1 MQVQTNEK
9 KQLLLVTLSDQQ
21 TDALGKILEQEYSV
35 CRAESEE
42 HAVSLLRNTGYSFS
56 AALIELTEPGTGGY
70 DLIEKMQK
78 TEWNK
83 DLPVIAVLPEVTEER
98 ILCSKKLGVS
108 DYIRTPFD
116 PQIILCRVKN
126 VITLHEQKFRDHL
139 TGIYNRKGFIRMT
152 ERVLTHCKNRTDFAV
167 IFFNFRN
174 FKAINELFGT
184 AGGDVILIQFAEELQ
199 DCFLHP
205 LISARVDS
213 DHFVCLVKKENLDLE
228 QLSFLCEHL
237 HEQDGRKM
245 WVLCRCGIYN
255 VREEEM
261 SISGMID
268 RAKLAKDYIVDEY
281 VQPYAIYSRDMKE
294 SYIDQAEVCSEF
306 ENGIQNEEFKIY
318 FQPIVNAQTG
328 KITSAEA
335 LVRWQHPKKGL
346 VSPGLFIPALE
357 KDGYISRLDG
367 YVLGKVSRFQE
378 ERSDAGLPVVPVS
391 VNLSWMDFY
400 DETLMNRVKRTSEI
414 GKLQLGMLRYEMTE
428 TSYAAIVENNKD
440 ILKEIQDRGVE
451 IMLDDFGS
459 GYSSFDMLQK
469 YSFDII
475 KLDMSFSRQIET
487 NERTRKLLPLIMD
500 AAHAFGGKV
509 VVEGVETKEQADF
522 LKEHGC
528 DYIQGFYY
536 YRPMPEEQFVK
547 LLETELDETVNV

>member
-1 MQVQTNEK
+1 MQVQKNK
-9 KQLLLVTLSDQQ
+9 KRQLLFVTSSEKQ
-21 TDALGKILEQEYSV
+21 TDALEKILEQEYSI
-35 CRAESEE
+35 CRAEPGEQ
-42 HAVSLLRNTGYSFS
+42 AVKLLRNEGYCFS
-56 AALIELTEPGTGGY
+56 AALIDLTISGKSGY
-70 DLIEKMQK
+70 NLIEKMQK
-78 TEWNK
+78 SGWTK
-83 DLPVIAVLPEVTEER
+83 DLPVIAVLPVASEEMTC
-98 ILCSKKLGVS
+98 CSKELGVS
-108 DYIRTPFD
+108 DFIRAPFD
-116 PQIILCRVKN
+116 AQIVLCRVKN

-152 ERVLTHCKNRTDFAV
+152 ERVLAHCKDRMDYAV
-167 IFFNFRN
+167 LFFNFRN

-184 AGGDVILIQFAEELQ
+184 AGGDAILIQFAEKLQ
-199 DCFLHP
+199 NSFLQP
-205 LISARVDS
+205 VISARVDS

-228 QLSFLCEHL
+228 QLSSFCEHL

-245 WVLCRCGIYN
+245 WILRRCGIYY
-255 VREEEM
+255 VKEEEM
-261 SISGMID
+261 PISGMID
-268 RAKLAKDYIVDEY
+268 RAKLAKEYIVDEY
-281 VQPYAIYSRDMKE
+281 VQPYAVYSRDMKE

-306 ENGIQNEEFKIY
+306 ENGIQNEEFQVY

-328 KITSAEA
+328 KIASAEA

-346 VSPGLFIPALE
+346 ISPGVFIPALE

-367 YVLGKVSRFQE
+367 YVLEKVSRFQE
-378 ERSDAGLPVVPVS
+378 ERNDAGLPVVPVS

-428 TSYAAIVENNKD
+428 TSYAALVENNKD
-440 ILKEIQDRGVE
+440 ILREIQDRGVE

-487 NERTRKLLPLIMD
+487 NEKTRKLLPLIMD
-500 AAHAFGGKV
+500 AAHEFGGKV

-536 YRPMPEEQFVK
+536 YRPMPGEQFAK
-547 LLETELDETVNV
+547 LLETELDKAVK